1 MIGTVFHKMQ
11 ITLKN
16 AQSIKAKSVVI
27 SLTESMLLVVIKFL
41 ILIFLQ
47 FSLKDNN
54 T

>member
-1 MIGTVFHKMQ
+1 MIGTVFHKNA
-11 ITLKN
+11 KN
-16 AQSIKAKSVVI
+16 FKKCTVNKSKSVVI